1 MLYVSLILSVILLGV
16 VNGLVQRSKRPFL
29 PFLCWGL
36 VFVLGPCFLTAVFP
50 PVALQ
55 VLLLFVAFGVWRVSR
70 RKPLAFLPLSC
81 LATVIAYGVCAGLAY
96 REITHLRERFPYE
109 SLEGRLP
116 VLRPSPR
123 DEPLPEVTARRLDR
137 LEETIKGAAPFGPWR
152 TDTLRRLHEDSVDY
166 FVSSPGFGSARMS
179 RLSRGWLISGLRTD
193 PPLPQPDPAISTAQS
208 IVVPGTEVRT
218 PDTGPL
224 YDLHWNSL
232 ADFVHPE
239 GFGYVRD
246 RGHVAGFQV
255 HQFSRTPEPGES
267 WRLQTIELVGLAL
280 HDAPVVYVAPH
291 LPRMD
296 ELREAP
302 TRPPDAFE
310 AAGLESLR
318 SGEDLVVRGTAD
330 GLRMLGALRSTEQC
344 LACHGG
350 ERGDLVGAF
359 SYTLRRATR

>member
-1 MLYVSLILSVILLGV
+1 MLYASLILSAILLAV
-16 VNGLVQRSKRPFL
+16 VNGLVLRSERPFL
-29 PFLCWGL
+29 PFLCCGL
-36 VFVLGPCFLTAVFP
+36 VFVFGPFCLTAVFP
-50 PVALQ
+50 PVVLQ

-70 RKPLAFLPLSC
+70 RKPLAFLPLSL

-96 REITHLRERFPYE
+96 RDVTRLREKFPYE

-116 VLRPSPR
+116 SPR
-123 DEPLPEVTARRLDR
+123 PGPRDGPLPEVTARRLDR
-137 LEETIKGAAPFGPWR
+137 LEETIKGASHFGVWR
-152 TDTLRRLHEDSVDY
+152 TDSLRRLHEDAVDS
-166 FVSSPGFGSARMS
+166 FVSSPGFGSARMTL
-179 RLSRGWLISGLRTD
+179 LSREWLVSGMRTD
-193 PPLPQPDPAISTAQS
+193 PPLPQPDPAISTGQS
-208 IVVPGTEVRT
+208 VVAPGGEVRT
-218 PDTGPL
+218 PDTDPL

-232 ADFVHPE
+232 TDFVHPE

-255 HQFSRTPEPGES
+255 HQFSRTPKPGES
-267 WRLQTIELVGLAL
+267 WRLQTLELVGLAL
-280 HDAPVVYVAPH
+280 HDAPVVYVSPH

-318 SGEDLVVRGTAD
+318 SGEDLVVGGTAD
-330 GLRMLGALRSTEQC
+330 GLRMLGSLRSTEQC